1 MGGTSSDCHAR
12 VKYMLFALQALWGI
26 IEADSCV
33 APGYWPIFGTG
44 HGRLTPFPD
53 RNPPATK
60 LSLPGDSHFPHDW
73 TQPSARRVPGTILPV
88 RANSSVSYGDPMRD
102 VVTPH
107 FTDEDSRGSDGEMGE
122 PRSRRRTGMPAGFW
136 LKDG

>member
-1 MGGTSSDCHAR
+1 MCRPWVLAYLRYWARPANPLPRSEPSCH
-12 VKYMLFALQALWGI
+12 KI
-26 IEADSCV
+26 I
-33 APGYWPIFGTG
+33 
-44 HGRLTPFPD
+44 
-53 RNPPATK
+53 
-60 LSLPGDSHFPHDW
+60 
-73 TQPSARRVPGTILPV
+73 SARRLTFPSRLDPTKRTPGTILPV